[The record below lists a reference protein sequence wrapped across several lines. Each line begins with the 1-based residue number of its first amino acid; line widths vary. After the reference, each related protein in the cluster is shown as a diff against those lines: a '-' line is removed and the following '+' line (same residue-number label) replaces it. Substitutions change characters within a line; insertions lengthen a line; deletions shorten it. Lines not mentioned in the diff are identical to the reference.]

1 MAFKKPLGLDLVLI
15 LHDRSFPLEETFQM
29 NGLPEFS
36 ESAMTGHKYLN
47 LCVYKYETA
56 RVEACDVC
64 FQKVECSS
72 FLSDLF
78 GVVLSLS
85 IEFICFTLQI
95 YVHFI
100 LHFFFCFF

>member
-1 MAFKKPLGLDLVLI
+1 
-15 LHDRSFPLEETFQM
+15 M
-29 NGLPEFS
+29 NELQGFS
-36 ESAMTGHKYLN
+36 ESAVAGHKYLN

-85 IEFICFTLQI
+85 IEFICFSLQI

-100 LHFFFCFF
+100 LHFFVFVFFRTQCCLPV